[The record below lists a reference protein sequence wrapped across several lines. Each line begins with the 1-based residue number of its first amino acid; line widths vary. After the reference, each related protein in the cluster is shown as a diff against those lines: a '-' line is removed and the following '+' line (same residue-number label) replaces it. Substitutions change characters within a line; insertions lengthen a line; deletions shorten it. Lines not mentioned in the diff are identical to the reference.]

1 MQKVHSHAGW
11 VLQSM
16 FTFQTDNYLVKTK
29 TILPLRRLL
38 SLEWRSSLSLLTRV
52 KMQCSPTWRSLM
64 ATGLLSAITQTWR
77 RSWTRSSRCKNWP
90 WPWPWPWRAQLY
102 AYVYIQVEGIP
113 TLVVV
118 TKEGK
123 LVTDQ
128 GDEQV
133 LNRKICFYYFQIY
146 LFLDGNTECFFRWPP
161 WSRQKQLVP
170 GSRWQTNPKSPGLSP
185 EYFHLNFHLW
195 SFTWLY
201 SETPAFLFLLLDSDH
216 K

>member
-1 MQKVHSHAGW
+1 MLAEFYKVNMH
-11 VLQSM
+11 LIIILD
-16 FTFQTDNYLVKTK
+16 FVKNNTVAWAVQVFICMK
-29 TILPLRRLL
+29 HKILPLRKLL

-123 LVTDQ
+123 LLTDQ

-133 LNRKICFYYFQIY
+133 LNRKICFYYLHLHKDIFPDIFVPRWKHWMLFQVTS
-146 LFLDGNTECFFRWPP
+146 LKPAEAVGAW
-161 WSRQKQLVP
+161 KQMAD
-170 GSRWQTNPKSPGLSP
+170 KS
-185 EYFHLNFHLW
+185 
-195 SFTWLY
+195 
-201 SETPAFLFLLLDSDH
+201 
-216 K
+216 